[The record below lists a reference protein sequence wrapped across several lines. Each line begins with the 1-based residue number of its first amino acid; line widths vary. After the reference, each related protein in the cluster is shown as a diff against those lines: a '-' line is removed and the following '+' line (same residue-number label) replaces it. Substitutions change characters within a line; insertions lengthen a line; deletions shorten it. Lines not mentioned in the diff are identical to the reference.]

1 MSRLPMALSFAL
13 FASVACSKTTSEPPA
28 AERAAATRLP
38 DTPASASAMAA
49 VSDASAAHAGH
60 ATFGVA
66 PGSSAGPGV
75 AKGPADVAYE
85 APKTWT
91 SAPNP
96 STMRK
101 ATFKIPKA
109 AGDAEDAELA
119 ISTAGGTV
127 QANVDRWA
135 GQFGGATPTTT
146 TRQVH
151 GLDVTVVE
159 IKGTFTG
166 GGPMMGGGSAP
177 KEKHMLLG
185 AMVNGGDALHFFKLV
200 GPEKTV
206 TAARADFDR
215 FVGTFKAK

>member
-1 MSRLPMALSFAL
+1 MSRSFVLSVALLACT
-13 FASVACSKTTSEPPA
+13 ACSKTTSEPPTTD
-28 AERAAATRLP
+28 RAADTRVP
-38 DTPASASAMAA
+38 VTPASASAMAA
-49 VSDASAAHAGH
+49 GSDASATHAGH

-75 AKGPADVAYE
+75 GKGPADVAYE
-85 APKTWT
+85 APKAWAT
-91 SAPNP
+91 APNP
-96 STMRK
+96 NTMRK

-119 ISTAGGTV
+119 ISSAGGSI

-159 IKGTFTG
+159 LKGSFTG
-166 GGPMMGGGSAP
+166 GGPMMGGGGGP
-177 KEKHMLLG
+177 KEKYMLLG
-185 AMVNGGDALHFFKLV
+185 AMVNGGDVLHFFKLV

-206 TAARADFDR
+206 TAARGDFDR